1 MDPHIELHHFPAHR
15 RHSCEC
21 DHHPL
26 SAAIAKNRMGNAYSG
41 PKRRRVLEV
50 KVLSRL
56 FIYVLYTSDIELA
69 SATGRDLWRLYAC
82 LTTSLCAM
90 NALQG
95 AK

>member
-1 MDPHIELHHFPAHR
+1 MQR
-15 RHSCEC
+15 RVSHAAFAMAALSTTA
-21 DHHPL
+21 HHPL
-26 SAAIAKNRMGNAYSG
+26 SAAIAKNRMVNAYSG